1 MMYLYRDYHFLY
13 SIFYSILFNFSLAMF
28 IIEKI
33 NNKKK
38 IDTESNDN
46 KIIEANEDDVEI
58 IGEPNNQ
65 EIEVAEKAPVDANIS
80 EV

>member
-1 MMYLYRDYHFLY
+1 
-13 SIFYSILFNFSLAMF
+13 MF

-46 KIIEANEDDVEI
+46 KIIEENEDDVEI
-58 IGEPNNQ
+58 IEEPKDEEIKDLENTPIEPNT
-65 EIEVAEKAPVDANIS
+65 NIS
-80 EV
+80 LIEKVNSAINS